1 MNEQIEF
8 IKLIVSRLDS
18 AGIAYMITGSMAMA
32 IYGVPRMTRDIDL
45 VVEVDVA
52 DTDKLVNLFSPDC
65 YLEKEVVREA
75 IFSRTMFNIIHT
87 EWAIK
92 ADFIIRKEDEYRNE
106 EFGRKQ
112 EVAFEETTVLVVS
125 VENLILSKL
134 VWGRRSESEVQM
146 RDVRQ
151 LLESV
156 AELDR
161 KYLEKWSIVLKV
173 NHLLKETEKD
183 V

>member
-1 MNEQIEF
+1 MNEQLEF

-32 IYGVPRMTRDIDL
+32 FYSVPRMTRDVDL
-45 VVEVDVA
+45 VVEVA
-52 DTDKLVNLFSPDC
+52 LSDTDKLVDLFSPDC
-65 YLEKEVVREA
+65 YIEPESVRQSIVA
-75 IFSRTMFNIIHT
+75 GSMFNIIHR

-92 ADFIIRKEDEYRNE
+92 ADFIIRKDTEYRSV
-106 EFGRKQ
+106 EFDRKQ
-112 EVAFEETTVLVVS
+112 RIELEGFEVS
-125 VENLILSKL
+125 VVAVEDLILSKL
-134 VWGRRSESEVQM
+134 VWGKRSQSEVQM

-161 KYLEKWSIVLKV
+161 EYLEKWSLALKV
-173 NHLLKETEKD
+173 NHLLNETEKD